1 MAKANPEII
10 VALRKTAEKLEKG
23 ASYQW
28 GHMGACNCGNLAQQ
42 LLHISKAK
50 IHEYA
55 MLGKGDWTDQVEDY
69 CPTSKYP
76 MDLMISELLNKGLT
90 RQDLQNLEKLSDKE
104 VLMHMTKKYP
114 AHNSKNDVTA
124 YLKAWANLLEKEY
137 LEKSSIEDFVFE
149 ASFVRS

>member
-42 LLHISKAK
+42 LLDISKAK

-90 RQDLQNLEKLSDKE
+90 RQDLQNLEKLSDKK

-114 AHNSKNDVTA
+114 AHNCKNDVIA
-124 YLKAWANLLEKEY
+124 YLKVWANLLEKEY
-137 LEKSSIEDFVFE
+137 LEKSSVEDFVLE
-149 ASFVRS
+149 ASFVSS